1 MPGTGN
7 SKGYLL
13 SFSVL
18 VLFSL
23 LIVFSQFYFNSEKS
37 FDETIAGQSIID
49 KAGFVADDISSDL
62 NSMLGTGIEA
72 DRNTEFIQLK
82 FFDVLPSDLNKQ
94 EALLNY
100 SDFINSSY
108 ALQQNAF
115 LSLDLNDLAD
125 GKTELV
131 FSNGLEYDYNY
142 SPNSSYSD
150 AVVSFYSSTG
160 STNVLSYDINVSVNS
175 SSIKVIPW
183 TWNAG
188 GDISVNL
195 YYYDL
200 NSSNTVWVSGKI
212 DSALDNS
219 YKIYFSASPDDV
231 LEIHLGL
238 IDGRQKSFKLLEDID
253 TPSSKASLYL
263 GALIPFVSNN
273 DFSYYYNGT
282 INYRQ
287 LDVNNFSFIELG
299 KG

>member
-23 LIVFSQFYFNSEKS
+23 LIVFSQFYFNSEKF

-49 KAGFVADDISSDL
+49 KAGFVADDISLDL
-62 NSMLGTGIEA
+62 NSMLGTGIDV
-72 DRNTEFIQLK
+72 DRNAEFIQLK
-82 FFDVLPSDLNKQ
+82 FFDVLPSDLNKHK
-94 EALLNY
+94 ALLNY
-100 SDFINSSY
+100 SNFINSSY
-108 ALQQNAF
+108 AFQQNAF
-115 LSLDLNDLAD
+115 LSLGLNNLAD
-125 GKTELV
+125 GKTEIL
-131 FSNGLEYDYNY
+131 FSNGLQYDYNY
-142 SPNSSYSD
+142 SFGSSD

-160 STNVLSYDINVSVNS
+160 STNALSFDINVSVNS
-175 SSIKVIPW
+175 SSVKVIPW
-183 TWNAG
+183 AWNAG

-195 YYYDL
+195 NYYDL
-200 NSSNTVWVSGKI
+200 NSSNAVRVSGKI

-219 YKIYFSASPDDV
+219 YKIYFSSDPNDV

-238 IDGRQKSFKLLEDID
+238 IGGKQKAFKLAEGID
-253 TPSSKASLYL
+253 NPSSKASLYL
-263 GALIPFVSNN
+263 NALIPFASNP